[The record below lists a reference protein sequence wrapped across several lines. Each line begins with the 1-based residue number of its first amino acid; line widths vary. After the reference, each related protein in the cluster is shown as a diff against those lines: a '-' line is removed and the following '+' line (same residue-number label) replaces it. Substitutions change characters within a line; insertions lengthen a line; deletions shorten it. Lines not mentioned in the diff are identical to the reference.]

1 MFSKKNPFMAASIF
15 FRQICC
21 RQAFKIDTRTR
32 KKKRSIN
39 SARNPRLQQKSGMA
53 SPAAPAPSDIFATLD
68 RHLTSLVDCMRNAV
82 YVTMLVYFVNT
93 FIDRICLTALI
104 VSPVESWKGLFY
116 NMWFSVAVC
125 STMMA
130 LKDTLEV
137 LILFENAKRHRD
149 GRKDATTIIS
159 VNETSAQIKHVDN
172 GLSSTAWETVV
183 GYILHQF
190 LNKAGTNEGENTKDA
205 STKSEDDAK
214 SATTP
219 VSTGE
224 DEIKQDSASASSS
237 ARSSADTVDTPN

>member
-1 MFSKKNPFMAASIF
+1 
-15 FRQICC
+15 
-21 RQAFKIDTRTR
+21 
-32 KKKRSIN
+32 
-39 SARNPRLQQKSGMA
+39 
-53 SPAAPAPSDIFATLD
+53 
-68 RHLTSLVDCMRNAV
+68 
-82 YVTMLVYFVNT
+82 MLVYFVNT

-159 VNETSAQIKHVDN
+159 VNENSAQMKHVDN
-172 GLSSTAWETVV
+172 GLSSTAWQTVV